1 MRQHFWS
8 RIVTGVVVL
17 VPIAIT
23 FLILQFVFR
32 QLAGIL
38 EPLVRRATDLPDA
51 LIAAISIASLVVL
64 LYVVGS
70 LARLITAWRI
80 VSLGDAVISR
90 VPLAGTVYSAS
101 KQVLS
106 MLAGSGGSGFKR
118 VVWVAFPSPGL
129 RALGFVTA
137 SVAGPDGTELLA
149 LFIPTAPNPT
159 SGFVA
164 LMRSDQ
170 AVDAGIT
177 VEEAI
182 KAIVSGGMLIPT
194 HIAFPADAGNGAG
207 GIPPTASASA

>member
-90 VPLAGTVYSAS
+90 VPLAG
-101 KQVLS
+101 
-106 MLAGSGGSGFKR
+106 
-118 VVWVAFPSPGL
+118 
-129 RALGFVTA
+129 
-137 SVAGPDGTELLA
+137 PDGTELLA